1 MNTIRRRAIGALVLA
16 TAGATVLAACGGTG
30 DSGSDTGSGSVTSG
44 GGSKSVTLVSH
55 DSFAAS
61 KQVLAEFTKETG
73 YTVKV
78 LRGGDAGAAVNQAIL
93 TKDHPRGDV
102 FFGVD
107 NTLLSRALDNGLFT
121 PYTAKDLGQV
131 AADVQL
137 DAARHRV
144 TPIDSGDVCVNYD
157 RAYFTSH
164 KLAPPRTFADLV
176 KPEYKNLLVT
186 ENVATS
192 SPGLAFLLGSAA
204 TFGDGGTS
212 PGEVSGG
219 GWQAY
224 WKQLKQNGVQVVD
237 GWEQAYNDRFSGS
250 AAGKKAKGD
259 RPLVVSYAS
268 SPPAEVVGVTPEPA
282 QSPVGVS
289 TGTCFRQIE
298 FAGLLHGAKNTA
310 GGKALIDFMIGKTF
324 QEDMPLQMYVDPV
337 RKGAVEPEVFTKYG
351 ARIDHPTTLA
361 PDKIAAERDD
371 WVKAWTSIVL

>member
-1 MNTIRRRAIGALVLA
+1 MKSVRRRVIGTLVLA
-16 TAGATVLAACGGTG
+16 TAGATVLAACGSSS
-30 DSGSDTGSGSVTSG
+30 DSGSKGGSGAAA
-44 GGSKSVTLVSH
+44 SKTVTLVSH

-61 KQVLAEFTKETG
+61 KPVLAEFTKETG

-107 NTLLSRALDNGLFT
+107 NTLLSRALDNGLFD
-121 PYTAKDLGQV
+121 PYTAKDLDQV
-131 AADVQL
+131 SSDVQL

-157 RAYFTSH
+157 RAYFTAH
-164 KLAPPRTFADLV
+164 KLSPPQTFADLV
-176 KPEYKNLLVT
+176 KPQYKNLLVT
-186 ENVATS
+186 ENVSTS
-192 SPGLAFLLGSAA
+192 SPGLAFMLGSAA
-204 TFGDGGTS
+204 TFGDS
-212 PGEVSGG
+212 
-219 GWQAY
+219 GWQSY
-224 WKQLKQNGVQVVD
+224 WKQLKSNGVQVVD
-237 GWEQAYNDRFSGS
+237 SWEQAYDQSFSGS
-250 AAGKKAKGD
+250 GAGKKAGGD

-268 SPPAEVVGVTPEPA
+268 SPPAEVVGVSPEPA

-310 GGKALIDFMIGKTF
+310 GGKALIDFMISKVF

-337 RKGAVEPEVFTKYG
+337 RKGATEPAVFVKYG
-351 ARIDHPTTLA
+351 AKIDHPTTLA
-361 PDKIAAERDD
+361 PDKIAAVRDD

>member
-1 MNTIRRRAIGALVLA
+1 MKSIRRRAIGALVLA
-16 TAGATVLAACGGTG
+16 TAGATVLAACGG
-30 DSGSDTGSGSVTSG
+30 DSGGTGGDETKT
-44 GGSKSVTLVSH
+44 GGSRTVTLVSH

-61 KQVLAEFTKETG
+61 TPVLARFTKETG

-107 NTLLSRALDNGLFT
+107 NTLLSRALDHGLFT
-121 PYTAKDLGQV
+121 PYTAKGLDQV
-131 AADVQL
+131 PAEVQL
-137 DAARHRV
+137 DAAKHRV
-144 TPIDSGDVCVNYD
+144 TPIDTGDVCVNYD
-157 RAYFTSH
+157 RAYFTAH
-164 KLAPPRTFADLV
+164 RLAPPQSYADLV
-176 KPEYKNLLVT
+176 KPAYKNLLVT
-186 ENVATS
+186 ENPATS

-204 TFGDGGTS
+204 GYGD
-212 PGEVSGG
+212 E

-224 WKQLKQNGVQVVD
+224 WKQLKKNGVEVVD

-250 AAGKKAKGD
+250 SAGKQAKGD

-268 SPPAEVVGVTPEPA
+268 SPPAEVVGVTPAPA

-310 GGKALIDFMIGKTF
+310 GGEALIDFLLSRTF
-324 QEDMPLQMYVDPV
+324 QEDMPLNMYVDPV
-337 RKGAVEPEVFTKYG
+337 RQDAAEPEVFTRYG
-351 ARIDHPTTLA
+351 AKIDHPATLPPA
-361 PDKIAAERDD
+361 KIAAKRDE